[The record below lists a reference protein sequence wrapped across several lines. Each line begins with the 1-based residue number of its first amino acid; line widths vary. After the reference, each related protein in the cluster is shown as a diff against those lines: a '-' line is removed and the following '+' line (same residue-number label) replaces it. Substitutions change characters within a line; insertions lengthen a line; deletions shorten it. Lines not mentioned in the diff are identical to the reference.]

1 MQQLGL
7 VHRYAHEMG
16 NASRVEAV
24 AVAQFTAHVAAP
36 IAFTGFPTHDA
47 SLCGVLDHLS
57 AGHALTSMPI
67 LTIAAMPSLTY
78 LSLLSGNFIA
88 RWAAQFN
95 ARGPPASR

>member
-7 VHRYAHEMG
+7 GHRYVHG
-16 NASRVEAV
+16 VGDASRVEAV
-24 AVAQFTAHVAAP
+24 AQQSTGQVATPMASTV
-36 IAFTGFPTHDA
+36 FPTHDA

-57 AGHALTSMPI
+57 TGDALTPPPM
-67 LTIAAMPSLTY
+67 LTVAAMPSLTY
-78 LSLLSGNFIA
+78 LSLLAGNFIA

>member
-7 VHRYAHEMG
+7 GHRYAHEVG
-16 NASRVEAV
+16 NASRVEAMV
-24 AVAQFTAHVAAP
+24 QSTGQVGIPMASK
-36 IAFTGFPTHDA
+36 GFPAHDA

-57 AGHALTSMPI
+57 AGHAFTSLPI
-67 LTIAAMPSLTY
+67 LTVAAMPSLTY

-95 ARGPPASR
+95 ARGPPASS